1 MYYFFEPEFAFGT
14 QIIKYSWNLDLT
26 IDFIYRKKISKFE
39 KDEKIKESLIQ
50 CSHLF
55 RHYLFSVQITRLK
68 SYMCLH
74 C

>member
-1 MYYFFEPEFAFGT
+1 MYYFSEPEFAFGT

-26 IDFIYRKKISKFE
+26 RFYLQKKNLKIRKQSCIKYVR

-55 RHYLFSVQITRLK
+55 RHYLF
-68 SYMCLH
+68 
-74 C
+74 